1 MASTMTRRRAFINH
15 TVQTLLSN
23 GFDGLDI
30 FWMFPGVVHRDHN
43 GTDKINVVRLL
54 EELYTAFKGHKLL
67 LTAAVPIDQHILDEG
82 YDTPAIDRYLDWLK
96 VIGYGLRGYRNGRA
110 DIHSPL
116 HPRTFDQADVL
127 QLNLEQGLEALLD
140 RGASKRKLVVGV
152 AFFGRVYRLAF
163 PENTTL
169 HAPIYLFNRPEKGAF
184 LKSNTTYAY
193 FEV

>member
-1 MASTMTRRRAFINH
+1 MTRRRAFINH

-43 GTDKINVVRLL
+43 GTDKINFVRLL

-82 YDTPAIDRYLDWLK
+82 YDTPAIDRYLDWMN

-116 HPRTFDQADVL
+116 HPRTFDQSDVL

-152 AFFGRVYRLAF
+152 AFFGRVYSLAF

-169 HAPIYLFNRPEKGAF
+169 HAPSYLFNRPEKGAF